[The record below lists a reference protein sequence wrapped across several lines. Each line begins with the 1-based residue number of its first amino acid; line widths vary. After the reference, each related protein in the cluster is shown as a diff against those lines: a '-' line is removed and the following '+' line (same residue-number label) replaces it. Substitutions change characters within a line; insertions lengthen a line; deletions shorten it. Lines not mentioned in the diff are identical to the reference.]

1 MPDYKDILYQFKKN
15 SLQEMDGV
23 KLMDRTDTKFSFR
36 KDQLSNI
43 LHLIRSNYTSL
54 EINEKRIARYH
65 TLYYDTPGFEL
76 YLKHHNGVL
85 NRYKIRHRT
94 YIDSNLAFL
103 EVKFKNNKG
112 RTVKTRISKLETPT
126 KFDNDMELFLKNII
140 PFDPTLLVPAV
151 WVNYNRITLVSTSTA
166 ERLTIDTDL
175 EFIKNDRIIKMDNL
189 VIAEVKQNSKQSSPF
204 IKLMKDLFIYE
215 GGISKYCLA
224 ISKTNKSI
232 KQNSFKPKLIN
243 LEKILNYVPSTSF

>member
-85 NRYKIRHRT
+85 NRYKIWHLT

-103 EVKFKNNKG
+103 VVKFKNN
-112 RTVKTRISKLETPT
+112 
-126 KFDNDMELFLKNII
+126 
-140 PFDPTLLVPAV
+140 
-151 WVNYNRITLVSTSTA
+151 
-166 ERLTIDTDL
+166 
-175 EFIKNDRIIKMDNL
+175 
-189 VIAEVKQNSKQSSPF
+189 
-204 IKLMKDLFIYE
+204 
-215 GGISKYCLA
+215 
-224 ISKTNKSI
+224 
-232 KQNSFKPKLIN
+232 
-243 LEKILNYVPSTSF
+243 